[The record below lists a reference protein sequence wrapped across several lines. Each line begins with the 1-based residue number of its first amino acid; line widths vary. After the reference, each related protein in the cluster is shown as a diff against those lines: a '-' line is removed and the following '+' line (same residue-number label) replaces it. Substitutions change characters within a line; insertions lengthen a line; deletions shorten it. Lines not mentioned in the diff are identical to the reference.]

1 MTCLMN
7 MFCSLGIS
15 SVMNRRCVI
24 VGSLLAAVVL
34 CALVAVLVLRPWA
47 SEEHRRYR
55 RAVVAA
61 NGIECAAIGRGILE
75 KGGSAVDA
83 AIATLFCE
91 GVGCAQCMGLGGG
104 FLATVYDASTRQVRV
119 LNARERAPAAAYAEM
134 YQNASSTVGGLAV
147 AVPGELRGYGAL
159 HEKFGHLEWREL
171 VKPTAELCRKGHRVS
186 EYQGRVLDSYSNVI
200 HEQPSMRE
208 LYVNPETG
216 EVYKEG
222 DLIKD
227 PLFAQTLDRIAEEG
241 PEAIHNGSMTASLA
255 RDIQGFGGIVTEDD
269 LRNYRV
275 EWQDPITVELSP
287 ERTLYTVPLPGSG
300 SVLAYILNILKGWVG
315 TGTDVEAYSG
325 LYWHRI
331 METFK
336 YAYAK
341 RTGLGDPT
349 RVHSPI
355 NIRELQ
361 SNLTSESWALTYR
374 SLIDD
379 TRTYND
385 WRHYGALFEGA
396 DDHGTA
402 QVSVVAPDGSA
413 VSVTSTINYIWGA
426 QRRSP
431 SLGFMLNNEMD
442 DFAVPDQVNS
452 YGMPPSPSNMIE
464 PGIQPLSSMVPSI
477 VVNKDGHPDLVIGA
491 AGGTKITTQISLVVM
506 QTLYEKEEYSPVI
519 RRPRLHHQLVPMH
532 IEHEANVDPELLK
545 SLQARGHETTQLGP
559 TAGFAAIVGT
569 LRGPDGF
576 WQTQTDPR
584 RVGSIDG
591 L

>member
-15 SVMNRRCVI
+15 SVMDRRCVI
-24 VGSLLAAVVL
+24 VGSVLAAVVL

-91 GVGCAQCMGLGGG
+91 GVGCAQCIGLGGG
-104 FLATVYDASTRQVRV
+104 FLATVYDASIRQVRV
-119 LNARERAPAAAYAEM
+119 LNARERAPAAAYAEL

-159 HEKFGHLEWREL
+159 HEKFGHLEWREI

-269 LRNYRV
+269 LRNYHV

-361 SNLTSESWALTYR
+361 SNLTSESWALPYR

-413 VSVTSTINYIWGA
+413 VSAICICS
-426 QRRSP
+426 
-431 SLGFMLNNEMD
+431 D
-442 DFAVPDQVNS
+442 
-452 YGMPPSPSNMIE
+452 
-464 PGIQPLSSMVPSI
+464 
-477 VVNKDGHPDLVIGA
+477 
-491 AGGTKITTQISLVVM
+491 VVM

-584 RVGSIDG
+584 RVSIDG